1 MKASTLSQAPPV
13 GIKQDTFR
21 IPGHHKK
28 WVALFLGG
36 GTVLI
41 AAICAAALGSVTIP
55 PLEVFQCVRE
65 GLLHPGSVLSQGLE
79 YKIVWDIRLPRTIM
93 AVVAGMGL
101 AVSGVAIQS
110 VLRNPLASP
119 FTVGVSSAAGFGAAL
134 AVVLEVGVTSNP
146 KVMVASNA
154 FCFSLVAVLFMYAL
168 ASSKKG
174 GPTMMVLAGIAVMY
188 LFSALTTLLQYLG
201 TESELAQVV
210 YWLFGSLAAANWD
223 RIAFAGTVLA
233 LTMPLLMWFAWDL
246 NVMAAGDDVAQSLG
260 IRTSRIRL
268 FCVVTSAILTAAI
281 ICMTGV
287 IGFVCL
293 VAPHMARLI
302 LGSDHRFLFPGAALL
317 GALVLLCADTLG
329 RTVVSPL
336 EIPVGI
342 VTSFVGVPLFLY
354 LLLSARQDNG

>member
-1 MKASTLSQAPPV
+1 MKANAIAQSAPAE
-13 GIKQDTFR
+13 IKSKPLK
-21 IPGHHKK
+21 IPGRRKK
-28 WVALFLGG
+28 WTALLFGG
-36 GTVLI
+36 GIVII
-41 AAICAAALGSVTIP
+41 ASICAAALGSVTISP
-55 PLEVFQCVRE
+55 WEVFSSVWE
-65 GLLHPGSVLSQGLE
+65 GLVRPGGVLSESLE
-79 YKIVWDIRLPRTIM
+79 YKIVWDIRLPRAVM

-119 FTVGVSSAAGFGAAL
+119 FTVGVSSAAGFGAAM
-134 AVVLEVGVTSNP
+134 AVVLEFGITSNP
-146 KVMVASNA
+146 KTMVASNA
-154 FCFSLVAVLFMYAL
+154 FFFSLVAVLFMYAL

-188 LFSALTTLLQYLG
+188 LFSAMTTLLQYLG

-210 YWLFGSLAAANWD
+210 YWLFGSLTSADWG
-223 RIAFAGTVLA
+223 RIAFVGGA
-233 LTMPLLMWFAWDL
+233 LVISLPIMMWFAWDL
-246 NVMAAGDDVAQSLG
+246 NVMAAGDDVAESLG

-268 FCVVTSAILTAAI
+268 ICVTASAFLTAAI

-302 LGSDHRFLFPGAALL
+302 LGSDHRFLFPGAAII
-317 GALVLLCADTLG
+317 GALVLLSADTLG

-342 VTSFVGVPLFLY
+342 VTSFVGAPLFLY
-354 LLLSARQDNG
+354 LLLSSKQDKG